1 MKHGR
6 YSILL
11 LFSLLIFSCKK
22 KTLFEQ
28 VSSSH
33 SGVHFNNLIVENDS
47 INPLDKLNI
56 YNGGGVGIGD
66 FNNDGLQDIYFV
78 GNAVSNRLYINKG
91 DMKFDDVTTEAGV
104 GGKGGWGRG
113 VAVVDINNDGLL
125 DIYVCNTLLN
135 DSAKRRNLLY
145 VNQGID
151 KNGVPHFKEMAKEY
165 GLDIEV
171 YSTMASFFDYDND
184 GDLDMYLTV
193 NNASS
198 RTNTNNFGGI
208 KAAGPQ

>member
-1 MKHGR
+1 MNIIR
-6 YSILL
+6 YFLIFSIPVLL
-11 LFSLLIFSCKK
+11 FSCKK
-22 KTLFEQ
+22 RTLFEQ
-28 VSSSH
+28 IPSSQ
-33 SGVHFNNLIVENDS
+33 SGVTFNNKIIENDT

-56 YNGGGVGIGD
+56 YNGGGVGVGD

-78 GNAVSNRLYINKG
+78 GNAVSNKLYLNKG
-91 DMKFDDVTTEAGV
+91 GMKFEDVTTEAGV

-145 VNQGID
+145 VNQGVD

-165 GLDIEV
+165 GLDIKV
-171 YSTMASFFDYDND
+171 YSTMASFFD
-184 GDLDMYLTV
+184 
-193 NNASS
+193 
-198 RTNTNNFGGI
+198 
-208 KAAGPQ
+208 